1 MPDAFAAAPVEMR
14 DRTPTAIRADNLI
27 RQRLRIGDPTKP
39 EDVAE
44 GLKRRFAK
52 EAQALASE
60 ALGRPL
66 APVAYGM
73 PVVRAP
79 ESLATGAEIR
89 QAMDDVERD
98 LAALVRDHRL
108 KDIEPELQGWGQ
120 AIRSIIADGTAAA
133 RLALDPLARDR
144 LFAARRQLG
153 DYARLARLVGALT
166 QTLSVHYRRLAQS
179 LDSVASLLLVLA
191 GEVLAGAG
199 LAGGRFLLSVP
210 ASELQSRRDAVLL
223 ALRNLS
229 GTTQQ
234 AYGNDQWPWGLDGF
248 RQVLQLI
255 ERSGHLDL
263 RSLLEEPV
271 LGKLMD
277 ELIERAS
284 QQSVVG
290 LRALGATADVAVQ
303 RLHRLLNIVD
313 NRVAP
318 GSPPVLTF
326 LKAIQLFLDAFGASR
341 SGYRLLFVARPPIGF
356 YGLTGIGGP
365 DPATDRLL
373 QLVMERGRLAERLDC
388 YLGCECCADDV
399 ICLIVLDKLLYDV
412 DRAVDFYTLGSDASG
427 NGEPERRA
435 AAFGRLIT
443 EFVDNGIVVQHPDEK
458 EPRRPTCFDASCSP
472 GVVGIR
478 GVLKDIAN
486 LLKEAEPLSMTQ
498 AVRNLFIDEL
508 CLQQLSDRRLESLI
522 ATFAP
527 GCVSGETVLQVI
539 EELTGRVI
547 SALGGARRCEEPEL
561 IPPPT
566 IPTSLRVFDRLAPFV
581 PEPPPGPRVDGR
593 R

>member
-27 RQRLRIGDPTKP
+27 RQRLRIGDPNKP

-66 APVAYGM
+66 APMAFGV

-108 KDIEPELQGWGQ
+108 KDIEAELQGWAQ
-120 AIRSIIADGTAAA
+120 AIRSIIADGAAAA

-144 LFAARRQLG
+144 LFGARRQLG
-153 DYARLARLVGALT
+153 DYARLARMVGALT

-234 AYGNDQWPWGLDGF
+234 AYGNDQWPWGLHGF
-248 RQVLQLI
+248 REVLQLI
-255 ERSGHLDL
+255 ERSGHFDL

-284 QQSVVG
+284 QQNVLG
-290 LRALGATADVAVQ
+290 LRALGATADLAVQ
-303 RLHRLLNIVD
+303 RMYRLLNIVD
-313 NRVAP
+313 NNVSPA
-318 GSPPVLTF
+318 SPPVLTF

-356 YGLTGIGGP
+356 YGLAGIGGP

-388 YLGCECCADDV
+388 YLGCDCCADDIV
-399 ICLIVLDKLLYDV
+399 CLIVLDKLLYDV
-412 DRAVDFYTLGSDASG
+412 DRAIDFYTLGSDASG
-427 NGEPERRA
+427 NGDPERRA

-443 EFVDNGIVVQHPDEK
+443 VFLSGGIVVQHEG
-458 EPRRPTCFDASCSP
+458 EAPRRPTCFDSTCSP
-472 GVVGIR
+472 SVTEMR
-478 GVLKDIAN
+478 HVLERIAALLAAALPSPIPQAVTN
-486 LLKEAEPLSMTQ
+486 LL
-498 AVRNLFIDEL
+498 VGEL

-522 ATFAP
+522 ATLAP
-527 GCVSGETVLQVI
+527 GCVGGETVL
-539 EELTGRVI
+539 RVI
-547 SALGGARRCEEPEL
+547 DELIGRTITSLGGTGPCTEPDL
-561 IPPPT
+561 TPPPT
-566 IPTSLRVFDRLAPFV
+566 PATSLRLFDRLAPFV
-581 PEPPPGPRVDGR
+581 PNPPAGR
-593 R
+593 QG

>member
-1 MPDAFAAAPVEMR
+1 MPEAFAAAPVEMR
-14 DRTPTAIRADNLI
+14 DRTPIAIRADNLI
-27 RQRLRIGDPTKP
+27 RQRLRIGDPNKP

-60 ALGRPL
+60 TLGRPL
-66 APVAYGM
+66 APMAYGA
-73 PVVRAP
+73 PVVRTP
-79 ESLATGAEIR
+79 ESLATGSEIR

-284 QQSVVG
+284 QQNVIG

-313 NRVAP
+313 NRVTP

-388 YLGCECCADDV
+388 YLGCECCADDI

-412 DRAVDFYTLGSDASG
+412 DRAIDFYTLGSDASG

-443 EFVDNGIVVQHPDEK
+443 EFLSGGIVVRHARE
-458 EPRRPTCFDASCSP
+458 EPRRPDCFDDSCSP
-472 GVVGIR
+472 SVMEVR
-478 GVLKDIAN
+478 RALERIAA
-486 LLKEAEPLSMTQ
+486 LLADALPSPITQ
-498 AVRNLFIDEL
+498 AVRGLLIDEL

-527 GCVSGETVLQVI
+527 GCVSGGTVLRVI
-539 EELTGRVI
+539 EELTGRAI
-547 SALGGARRCEEPEL
+547 TALGGTPLCEEPEL

-566 IPTSLRVFDRLAPFV
+566 IPTSLRIFDRLAPFV
-581 PEPPPGPRVDGR
+581 PEPPPGRRVDGR

>member
-1 MPDAFAAAPVEMR
+1 MR

-27 RQRLRIGDPTKP
+27 RQRLRIGDPNKP

-44 GLKRRFAK
+44 GLRRRFAK

-98 LAALVRDHRL
+98 IAALVRDHRL

-144 LFAARRQLG
+144 LFGARRQLG
-153 DYARLARLVGALT
+153 DYARLARMVGALT

-284 QQSVVG
+284 QQNVLG

-313 NRVAP
+313 NNVTP

-373 QLVMERGRLAERLDC
+373 QLVMERGRVAERLDC

-399 ICLIVLDKLLYDV
+399 ICLIVLDKLLYDI
-412 DRAVDFYTLGSDASG
+412 DRAIDFYTLGSDASG

-443 EFVDNGIVVQHPDEK
+443 EFLSGGIVVQHGEG
-458 EPRRPTCFDASCSP
+458 EPRRPACFDASCSP
-472 GVVGIR
+472 SVIELRHALERIAALLALALPSPITQPV
-478 GVLKDIAN
+478 AN
-486 LLKEAEPLSMTQ
+486 LL
-498 AVRNLFIDEL
+498 IDEL

-527 GCVSGETVLQVI
+527 GCVGGETVLRVI
-539 EELTGRVI
+539 EELVRRVI
-547 SALGGARRCEEPEL
+547 TPLGGAQCAEPEL
-561 IPPPT
+561 TPPPT
-566 IPTSLRVFDRLAPFV
+566 IPTSLRIFDRLAPFV
-581 PEPPPGPRVDGR
+581 PEPPAGPRVDGR